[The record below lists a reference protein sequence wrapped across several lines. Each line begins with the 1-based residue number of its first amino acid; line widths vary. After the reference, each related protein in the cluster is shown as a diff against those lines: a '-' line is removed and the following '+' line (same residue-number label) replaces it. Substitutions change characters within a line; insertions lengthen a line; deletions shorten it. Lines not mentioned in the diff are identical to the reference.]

1 MKILLLSDTHFPA
14 QHPDYW
20 PWIKAIKSLTK
31 WNKVIH
37 IGDLV
42 DFSSV
47 SFHSISAETDN
58 PTTEVEKAKT
68 EIKKLEKLF
77 PKMDILYGNHDIR
90 VIRKAE
96 SFGIPRSFLKD
107 LNKMF
112 EIKAKWKWHDK
123 LIVKLKNGNN
133 VFFTHHFKSSVIQSS
148 KELGCS
154 LVVGHQHTKSEYTYW
169 SSPTALNFAMCIG
182 SSINPKAENFRYS
195 KNFIKRPIISIAS
208 IGYVGYCQP
217 CIHSMPL
224 DNKGRWTGQL

>member
-1 MKILLLSDTHFPA
+1 MKILILSDTHFPA
-14 QHPDYW
+14 QNLDYW
-20 PWIKAIKSLTK
+20 PYIKKIKALTK
-31 WNKVIH
+31 WDRIIH

-47 SFHSISAETDN
+47 TFHSVSGETDN
-58 PTTEVEKAKT
+58 PTTEVERARV

-77 PKMDILYGNHDIR
+77 PKMDIMYGNHDIR

-96 SFGIPRSFLKD
+96 SMGIPRSFLKD

-123 LIVKLKNGNN
+123 LIVKLPNGND
-133 VFFTHHFKSSVIQSS
+133 VFFTHHFKSSVLQSS

-154 LVVGHQHTKSEYTYW
+154 LVVGHQHTQSSYSMW
-169 SSPTALNFAMCIG
+169 SSPLALNFAMCVG

-195 KNFIKRPIISIAS
+195 KNFIKRPIISVAS
-208 IGYVGYCQP
+208 IGYIGYCQP
-217 CIHSMPL
+217 CIHTMPL
-224 DNKGRWTGQL
+224 NNKGRWTGKV